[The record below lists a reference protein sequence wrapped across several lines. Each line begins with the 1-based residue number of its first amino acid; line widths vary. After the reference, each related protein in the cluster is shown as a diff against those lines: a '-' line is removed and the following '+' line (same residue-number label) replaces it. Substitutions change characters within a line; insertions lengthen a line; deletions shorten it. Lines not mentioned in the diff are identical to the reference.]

1 MLFGSKSVIQA
12 RLWRVLL
19 GCAILL
25 ASIAG
30 YQQVV
35 GAAGG
40 QSRALITE
48 PVSDHALVKL
58 AGNTRPEATAA
69 NDRGAV
75 AADFPMDHMLLQLR
89 RAPEQ
94 EQALDQYIEE
104 LEQPKSP
111 NYHHWLTAKEVGE
124 RYGLAAQDLHTIKD
138 WLKSHGFKINKV
150 YPNGMVIDFSGNAG
164 EVSEAF
170 HTEIHRLDVNGKMHI
185 ANMSDPQIPA
195 ALPAVV
201 GVVSLNDFRPQ
212 PQSYIEPNYE
222 YACMGDGFGSPCEAV
237 APPDLATIYNL
248 NPLFTAGLS
257 GQGQTIVVIEDSDLY
272 SNADWTTFRT
282 DYGLSS
288 YTDGSVSVVHPGS
301 CTDPNVVSGSESEAI
316 VDAEWASAAA
326 PSATIE
332 VASCADTEATPGEL
346 LALENLV
353 NGGSKPPALLSNSYG
368 GAEAVQGATLNA
380 AFESAYQTAVT
391 DGVSVFVAAGDSD
404 SAYADQGVDS
414 TATRGIAINGA
425 ASTPYNV
432 AVGGTDFGDTYQG
445 LEAAYWNTT
454 SNTGTDGS
462 ALSYIM
468 EIPWNS
474 TCASGILTDYLGFS
488 STIGA
493 ESTCNQEPAGKIHSI
508 SAGSGGPSGCATGA
522 PSTTGVVSGTCAG
535 YAKPSWQSVLGN
547 PGDGVR
553 DIPDVSL
560 FASDYPWGHSYVFC
574 DSDPAEGGCGPG
586 AGGTSFGAPIMAG
599 IQAIINQHTGSRQSN
614 PNTTYY
620 ALASSEYGTTG
631 STTCNS
637 SLGSSV
643 GSSCIFYDITQGDN
657 DVPCTGK
664 HNCINEGG
672 TYGVLSTSNTA
683 LQPAY
688 SATTG
693 WDFATGIGSVN
704 AYNLVMAFGASAKP
718 TPPATATA
726 TATATSTSSRT
737 ATPTATATRTAT
749 ATATATHTATATTTA
764 TATKTATTT
773 ATATQTVTATA
784 TGTPTATATATKTA
798 TATATAT
805 VTVTATLTA
814 TPTAT
819 VTATPTA

>member
-1 MLFGSKSVIQA
+1 MKLSTGRIRMLLSCA
-12 RLWRVLL
+12 VLL
-19 GCAILL
+19 VA
-25 ASIAG
+25 IAG
-30 YQQVV
+30 YSQV
-35 GAAGG
+35 AAA
-40 QSRALITE
+40 QSAPAPLITE
-48 PVSDHALVKL
+48 AISDTKLVTL
-58 AGNTRPEATAA
+58 GGNTRPEANAA

-75 AADFPMDHMLLQLR
+75 AADFPLEHLLLQLR
-89 RAPEQ
+89 RSPER
-94 EQALDQYIEE
+94 EQALDQYIDE
-104 LEQPKSP
+104 LQDPKSP
-111 NYHHWLTAKEVGE
+111 SYHHALTIKELRE
-124 RYGLAAQDLHTIKD
+124 RYGLAQQDLDKIED
-138 WLKSHGFKINKV
+138 WLKSHGFTIDRV
-150 YPNGMVIDFSGNAG
+150 YPNGMVIDFSGTAG
-164 EVSEAF
+164 QVSEAF

-195 ALPAVV
+195 ALAPAVV

-222 YACMGDGFGSPCEAV
+222 YSCPGDGFGSPCEAV

-332 VASCADTEATPGEL
+332 VASCADTGTTPGEL
-346 LALENLV
+346 LAIENLV

-391 DGVSVFVAAGDSD
+391 DGVSVFVAAGDSG

-508 SAGSGGPSGCATGA
+508 S
-522 PSTTGVVSGTCAG
+522 
-535 YAKPSWQSVLGN
+535 
-547 PGDGVR
+547 
-553 DIPDVSL
+553 
-560 FASDYPWGHSYVFC
+560 
-574 DSDPAEGGCGPG
+574 
-586 AGGTSFGAPIMAG
+586 
-599 IQAIINQHTGSRQSN
+599 
-614 PNTTYY
+614 
-620 ALASSEYGTTG
+620 
-631 STTCNS
+631 
-637 SLGSSV
+637 
-643 GSSCIFYDITQGDN
+643 
-657 DVPCTGK
+657 
-664 HNCINEGG
+664 
-672 TYGVLSTSNTA
+672 
-683 LQPAY
+683 
-688 SATTG
+688 
-693 WDFATGIGSVN
+693 
-704 AYNLVMAFGASAKP
+704 
-718 TPPATATA
+718 
-726 TATATSTSSRT
+726 
-737 ATPTATATRTAT
+737 
-749 ATATATHTATATTTA
+749 
-764 TATKTATTT
+764 
-773 ATATQTVTATA
+773 
-784 TGTPTATATATKTA
+784 
-798 TATATAT
+798 
-805 VTVTATLTA
+805 
-814 TPTAT
+814 
-819 VTATPTA
+819 